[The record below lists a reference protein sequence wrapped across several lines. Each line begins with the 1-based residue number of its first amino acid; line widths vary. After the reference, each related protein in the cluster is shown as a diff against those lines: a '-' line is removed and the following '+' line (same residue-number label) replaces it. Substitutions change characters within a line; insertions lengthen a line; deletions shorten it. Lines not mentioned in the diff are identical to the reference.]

1 MLSLKEAAN
10 VVTEKSNGKM
20 IPKAGCSYKEYWLIS
35 TYPKGEDPNDTYPD
49 GIIAVK
55 KSDGSLAV
63 FDPLMD
69 MEGFQSAIKSATKL

>member
-1 MLSLKEAAN
+1 MVELKEAAN
-10 VVTEKSNGKM
+10 NVLKESNGNM
-20 IPKAGCSYKEYWLIS
+20 IPKMGCSYKDYWLIA

-63 FDPLMD
+63 FDPSMD
-69 MEGFQSAIKSATKL
+69 MKGFQAAIKSATSL